1 VRRTKI
7 IEKTH
12 TRTRAA
18 SPVLA
23 SGIARAAFGA
33 ALVGLAALS
42 PALAADE
49 LAKAEKIVSIGGDVT
64 EIVYALGE
72 GERLVARDTTSSFPA
87 EALDLPDV
95 GYMRALSPEG
105 VLSVKPDGI
114 LAIDGSGPPQ
124 ALDVLKAA
132 GVSMVSVH
140 EGYDRQ
146 AILDKIVAVGGALGV
161 QDKAASLADKV
172 AGDLDA
178 AVAEARALDRKTK
191 VIFVLSLQGGRVLAS
206 GEGTAAAGVLRLAG
220 LTNAIE
226 GFSGYKQISDEAI
239 IAAAPDAILMID
251 RGEGHAVA
259 PEAVFANP
267 ALAQTPAGRDK
278 RLVRMDGLYLLGF
291 GPRTAKAVRD
301 LSAKLA
307 ADGL

>member
-1 VRRTKI
+1 
-7 IEKTH
+7 
-12 TRTRAA
+12 
-18 SPVLA
+18 
-23 SGIARAAFGA
+23 
-33 ALVGLAALS
+33 
-42 PALAADE
+42 
-49 LAKAEKIVSIGGDVT
+49 
-64 EIVYALGE
+64 
-72 GERLVARDTTSSFPA
+72 
-87 EALDLPDV
+87 
-95 GYMRALSPEG
+95 
-105 VLSVKPDGI
+105 
-114 LAIDGSGPPQ
+114 
-124 ALDVLKAA
+124 
-132 GVSMVSVH
+132 MVSVH

-226 GFSGYKQISDEAI
+226 GFSGYKQISD
-239 IAAAPDAILMID
+239 AILMID